1 MIEFTGKLISVAKD
15 WITGQFHLTFS
26 MNEQSKAEFIDSI
39 KDLDKLSIKAVKYRE
54 KRSLDANAYY
64 WQLLSKVAEKL
75 SLTKPHAHNL
85 MLRKYGQIFI
95 IDGKA
100 VYLVLPDTEEAEKT
114 AEEAETYHIKPTSQV
129 KEGKDGRMYRTY
141 FMLRGSSEYDTKEM
155 SVLIE
160 GLVSDAK
167 ELGIETMTS
176 EEIERMM
183 EQYEKHYAG
192 RHQ

>member
-1 MIEFTGKLISVAKD
+1 MEFTGKLISVAKD
-15 WITGQFHLTFS
+15 WITGQFRLTFS

-75 SLTKPHAHNL
+75 SLTKPHAHNM
-85 MLRKYGQIFI
+85 MLRRYGQKLI
-95 IDGKA
+95 IGGELA
-100 VYLVLPDTEEAEKT
+100 YVVIPDTDEAERT
-114 AEEAETYHIKPTSQV
+114 ADEATSHHIQATSQV
-129 KEGKDGRMYRTY
+129 KEGVDGKLWRTY
-141 FMLRGSSEYDTKEM
+141 IMLRGSSDYDTKEM
-155 SVLIE
+155 STLIE

-167 ELGIETMTS
+167 ELGIETITS
-176 EEIERMM
+176 EELERMM

>member
-1 MIEFTGKLISVAKD
+1 MEFTGKLVSVAKD

-26 MNEQSKAEFIDSI
+26 MNEQEKAEFIDEI
-39 KDLDKLSIKAVKYRE
+39 KNVDKLSVRAVKYRQ

-75 SLTKPHAHNL
+75 LLTKSHAHNIT
-85 MLRKYGQIFI
+85 LRKYGQILI

-100 VYLVLPDTEEAEKT
+100 VYLVLPDTEDAEKT
-114 AEEAETYHIKPTSQV
+114 ADEAETYHIKPLSQV
-129 KEGKDGRMYRTY
+129 KEGKGGIMYRTY
-141 FMLRGSSEYDTKEM
+141 IMLRGSSDYDTKEM
-155 SVLIE
+155 STLIE

-167 ELGIETMTS
+167 ELGIETMTA
-176 EEIERMM
+176 EELERMM
-183 EQYEKHYAG
+183 QQYEEHYAR

>member
-1 MIEFTGKLISVAKD
+1 MEFTGKLVSVSKD
-15 WITGQFHLTFS
+15 WNTGQMQLTFT
-26 MNEQSKAEFIDSI
+26 MNEQSKVEHIDDI
-39 KDLDKLSIKAVKYRE
+39 KELDKLSIKAVKYRE

-64 WQLLSKVAEKL
+64 WQLLSKVAEKAKL
-75 SLTKPHAHNL
+75 SNQEAHNL
-85 MLRKYGQIFI
+85 MLRKYGQIFM

-114 AEEAETYHIKPTSQV
+114 ADNAETYHIRATSQV
-129 KEGKDGRMYRTY
+129 KEGKDGKMYRTY
-141 FMLRGSSEYDTKEM
+141 IMLRGSSDYDTKEM

-160 GLVSDAK
+160 GLVADAK
-167 ELGIETMTS
+167 ELGIETMTE

-192 RHQ
+192 RQN

>member
-1 MIEFTGKLISVAKD
+1 MEFTGKLISVAKD
-15 WITGQFHLTFS
+15 WITGQFQLTFS
-26 MNEQSKAEFIDSI
+26 MNEQSKAEYIDSI
-39 KDLDKLSIKAVKYRE
+39 KDLDKLSIKATKYRE

-75 SLTKPHAHNL
+75 PSSKPSAHNL

-95 IDGKA
+95 IDSKA
-100 VYLVLPDTEEAEKT
+100 VYLVLPDTEEAERT

-129 KEGKDGRMYRTY
+129 KEGKDGKMYRTY
-141 FMLRGSSEYDTKEM
+141 IMLRGSSDYDTKEM
-155 SVLIE
+155 SMLIE

-167 ELGIETMTS
+167 DLGIETMTG

>member
-1 MIEFTGKLISVAKD
+1 MEFTGRLVSVAKD

-75 SLTKPHAHNL
+75 SLTKPHAHNI
-85 MLRKYGQIFI
+85 MLRKYGQILI

-100 VYLVLPDTEEAEKT
+100 VYLVLPDTEDAERT
-114 AEEAETYHIKPTSQV
+114 ADEAETYHVKPLSQV
-129 KEGKDGRMYRTY
+129 KEGKGGIMYRTY
-141 FMLRGSSEYDTKEM
+141 IMLRGSSDYDTKEM
-155 SVLIE
+155 STLIE

-167 ELGIETMTS
+167 ELGIETMTA
-176 EEIERMM
+176 EELERMM
-183 EQYEKHYAG
+183 QQYEEHYAR

>member
-1 MIEFTGKLISVAKD
+1 MEFTGRLVGVAKD

-26 MNEQSKAEFIDSI
+26 MNEQEKAEFIDEI
-39 KDLDKLSIKAVKYRE
+39 KNVDKLSVRAVKYRQ

-75 SLTKPHAHNL
+75 LLTKSRAHNI
-85 MLRKYGQIFI
+85 MLRKYGQILI

-100 VYLVLPDTEEAEKT
+100 VYLVLPDTEDAEKT
-114 AEEAETYHIKPTSQV
+114 ADEAETYHIKPLSQV
-129 KEGKDGRMYRTY
+129 KEGKGGIMYRTY
-141 FMLRGSSEYDTKEM
+141 IMLRGSSDYDTKEM
-155 SVLIE
+155 STLIE

-167 ELGIETMTS
+167 ELGIETMTT

-183 EQYEKHYAG
+183 QQYEKHYAG

>member
-1 MIEFTGKLISVAKD
+1 MEFTGKLISVSRD
-15 WITGQFHLTFS
+15 WKTGQMQLTFT
-26 MNEQSKAEFIDSI
+26 MNEQSKVEYIDDI

-75 SLTKPHAHNL
+75 PLSKPSAHNL

-100 VYLVLPDTEEAEKT
+100 VYLVLPDTKEAEMT
-114 AEEAETYHIKPTSQV
+114 ADEAETYHIKPTSQV
-129 KEGKDGRMYRTY
+129 KEGKDGKMYRTY
-141 FMLRGSSEYDTKEM
+141 IMLRGSSDYDTKEM
-155 SVLIE
+155 STLIE

-167 ELGIETMTS
+167 ELGIETMTE

-183 EQYEKHYAG
+183 QQYEKHYTG

>member
-1 MIEFTGKLISVAKD
+1 MEFTGKLVSVAKD

-26 MNEQSKAEFIDSI
+26 MNEQEKAEFIDEI
-39 KDLDKLSIKAVKYRE
+39 KSVDKLSVRAVKYRQ

-75 SLTKPHAHNL
+75 LLTKSHAHNI
-85 MLRKYGQIFI
+85 MLRKYGQILI

-100 VYLVLPDTEEAEKT
+100 VYLVLPDTEDAERT
-114 AEEAETYHIKPTSQV
+114 ADEAETYHVKPLSQV
-129 KEGKDGRMYRTY
+129 KEGKGGIMYRTY
-141 FMLRGSSEYDTKEM
+141 IMLRGSSDYDTKEM
-155 SVLIE
+155 STLIE

-167 ELGIETMTS
+167 ELGIETMTA
-176 EEIERMM
+176 EELERMM
-183 EQYEKHYAG
+183 QQYEEHYAR

>member
-1 MIEFTGKLISVAKD
+1 MEFTGKLVSVSRD
-15 WITGQFHLTFS
+15 WNTGQMQLTFT
-26 MNEQSKAEFIDSI
+26 MNEQSKVEHIDDI
-39 KDLDKLSIKAVKYRE
+39 KDLEKLSIKAVRYTK

-64 WQLLSKVAEKL
+64 WQLLSKVAEKSKL
-75 SLTKPHAHNL
+75 NNQEAHNL
-85 MLRKYGQIFI
+85 MLRKYGQIFT

-114 AEEAETYHIKPTSQV
+114 ADNAETYHIRATSQV
-129 KEGKDGRMYRTY
+129 KEGKDGKMYRTY
-141 FMLRGSSEYDTKEM
+141 IMLRGSSDYDTKEM

-160 GLVSDAK
+160 GLVADAK
-167 ELGIETMTS
+167 ELGIETMTE

-192 RHQ
+192 RQN

>member
-1 MIEFTGKLISVAKD
+1 MEFTGKLVGVSRD
-15 WITGQFHLTFS
+15 WTSGLMQLTFT
-26 MNEQSKAEFIDSI
+26 MNEQSKVEHIDGI
-39 KDLDKLSIKAVKYRE
+39 KDLEKLSIKAVRYTK

-75 SLTKPHAHNL
+75 KLSNQEAHNM
-85 MLRKYGQIFI
+85 MLRKYGQIFM

-100 VYLVLPDTEEAEKT
+100 VYLVLPDTEEAEKK
-114 AEEAETYHIKPTSQV
+114 ADNAETYHIRATSQV
-129 KEGKDGRMYRTY
+129 KEGKDGMMYRTY
-141 FMLRGSSEYDTKEM
+141 IMLRGSSDYDTKEM

-160 GLVSDAK
+160 GLVEIAK
-167 ELGIETMTS
+167 ELGIETMTE

-192 RHQ
+192 RQK